1 MMNIYLD
8 IDGVLV
14 GTASPMSDI
23 VDLLEYILE
32 RFPHSTY
39 WLTTHCRWGS
49 NQCAQWLEQNGLP
62 KPLVDRLHRTV
73 RPTHWH
79 TLKTE
84 AIDFS
89 IPFVWLDD
97 ALLYSERA
105 VLHQHHAK
113 DGVFLM
119 DSRDDQMAL
128 KALAYLKS
136 IGD

>member
-1 MMNIYLD
+1 
-8 IDGVLV
+8 
-14 GTASPMSDI
+14 MSGFLI
-23 VDLLEYILE
+23 ILQTIFHQLVDLLEYILE

-105 VLHQHHAK
+105 VLRQHHAQ

-119 DSRDDQMAL
+119 DPRDGQMAL

>member
-49 NQCAQWLEQNGLP
+49 NQCA
-62 KPLVDRLHRTV
+62 
-73 RPTHWH
+73 
-79 TLKTE
+79 
-84 AIDFS
+84 
-89 IPFVWLDD
+89 
-97 ALLYSERA
+97 
-105 VLHQHHAK
+105 
-113 DGVFLM
+113 
-119 DSRDDQMAL
+119 
-128 KALAYLKS
+128 
-136 IGD
+136 